1 MFTDYIEA
9 LTLVSG
15 LKDRIDSYLDT
26 RVELIQSE
34 INLGYEGK
42 LYYHCLAIR
51 PSCECPDYFALEITE
66 TNIEN
71 LEELWQSLKLL
82 LELPRIHGE

>member
-1 MFTDYIEA
+1 MFKDYIEA

-15 LKDRIDSYLDT
+15 LKDRIDSYLEA

-42 LYYHCLAIR
+42 LCYHCLAMK
-51 PSCECPDYFALEITE
+51 PKKSCQEYYAIELTE

-71 LEELWQSLKLL
+71 LEEIWQSLKLL
-82 LELPRIHGE
+82 LELPHTRGG